1 MFVRQTA
8 GVETASEGIRTAI
21 AADRI
26 NPKRAADKRPNPA
39 STGKFHSRGRTTS

>member
-21 AADRI
+21 AADQI
-26 NPKRAADKRPNPA
+26 NPERAADKQPNPA
-39 STGKFHSRGRTTS
+39 STGKCHSKGRTTS